1 MRVFKWRRSVAVRV
15 GRPKPSHSWQV
26 LRRDWRYFLPLHK
39 HTRDACFLT
48 VSWWAC
54 LAGRREACSEWKV
67 TNRDRHAL
75 EWNRTTFISLMFWNA
90 IFLPAFA
97 RIPAIDYNWN
107 EIPPTATQVFSDH
120 VVYSTYTVFIFHN
133 LQQRFLHQPS
143 HTHRTQH
150 GT

>member
-1 MRVFKWRRSVAVRV
+1 MRVFKWRPAVAEMASRPDPSRSQQ
-15 GRPKPSHSWQV
+15 G
-26 LRRDWRYFLPLHK
+26 LCRDWRNFLPLHK